1 MSALKEIYRY
11 HEITKHRLNAYA
23 PAPGFLDWDS
33 QPNPFRRYDDCE
45 EILLPI
51 VDHPAESTDWNE
63 ENIARFLGLSMG
75 LSGWKVMGP
84 DRWSLR
90 MTPSSGNLHPT
101 ECYLASFLEGRLYH
115 YNVLN
120 HSLELRASDMCGDH
134 DGAFGA
140 VGLSSITWREEW
152 KYGERAYRYCQLD
165 VGHAIGTMLYSAH
178 LLGWTVTPLLDLS
191 DDQLSGFLGLNQL
204 EDFDGVE
211 QEEPDILLLIGPKGC
226 GVKEPLFFQNWY
238 GKPNK
243 LSPEKVAWPE
253 ICRLK
258 KYVEKQAH
266 MSAKTVDVQPDW
278 MSDRQKAISFIQN
291 RRSAQRMLKED
302 SVIGYD
308 DFKRMLENL
317 KTVQLFDPAISLVF
331 FIHNVEGLAPGL
343 YFYER
348 KDGHQDEISHLCAVD
363 FSWQPEGKIAGL
375 YQLQTN
381 VDVRKIASQLSCHQG
396 IAGHGAFAVSMLADF
411 KVMDEWG
418 AWVYRRLHWEAGL
431 LGQALYLEAEACGLN
446 GTGIGCFFDDEVHGL
461 LGLSTTEGPWQV
473 IYHFTVGKARIDP
486 RLQDEPAFSHLSY
499 R

>member
-1 MSALKEIYRY
+1 MNDLKEIYRY

-33 QPNPFRRYDDCE
+33 QPDPFRRYQDCE

-51 VDHPAESTDWNE
+51 VDGPAETADWNE

-90 MTPSSGNLHPT
+90 MNPSSGNLHPT
-101 ECYLASFLEGRLYH
+101 ECYLASFLEGGLYH

-120 HSLELRASDMCGDH
+120 HSLELRASGMCGDH

-165 VGHAIGTMLYSAH
+165 VGHAIGSIIYSAH
-178 LLGWTVTPLLDLS
+178 LLGWSVTPMLDLT
-191 DDQLSGFLGLNQL
+191 DAQVAGFLGLNHL
-204 EDFDGVE
+204 EDFEGVE
-211 QEEPDILLLIGPKGC
+211 AEEPDILLLIGPKGC
-226 GVKEPLFFQNWY
+226 GVNDPLFFQNWY

-253 ICRLK
+253 IRRVK
-258 KYVEKQAH
+258 KHVEKTEPGSLKIA
-266 MSAKTVDVQPDW
+266 ADQPNW
-278 MSDRQKAISFIQN
+278 MADRAKAISIIQN
-291 RRSAQRMLKED
+291 RRSAQRMLKD
-302 SVIGYD
+302 SSVTSYD
-308 DFKRMLENL
+308 DFKAILENL
-317 KTVQLFDPAISLVF
+317 KTVELFDPAISLVF
-331 FIHNVEGLAPGL
+331 FIHNVEGLSPGL

-348 KDGHQDEISHLCAVD
+348 KDGHKVEIAKLSTVD
-363 FSWQPEGKIAGL
+363 FSWQPEGSIEGL
-375 YQLQTN
+375 YQLQTDI
-381 VDVRKIASQLSCHQG
+381 DVRKIASQLSCHQG

-411 KVMDEWG
+411 KLMEELG
-418 AWVYRRLHWEAGL
+418 AWAYRRLHWEAGL
-431 LGQALYLEAEACGLN
+431 IGQAFYLEAEACGLN
-446 GTGIGCFFDDEVHGL
+446 GTGIGCFFDDEVHGV
-461 LGLSTTEGPWQV
+461 LGLPTTEGPWQV
-473 IYHFTVGKARIDP
+473 IYHFTVGKALLDQ
-486 RLQDEPAFSHLSY
+486 RLQDEPAFSHLSD